1 MARHT
6 THRGIS
12 LMEVLISIGIL
23 AIGLTSVVALVPAG
37 RFNAGQAVIF
47 DRANA
52 TAQNALADAVT
63 RGWLKMHTLGIAS
76 GSTAGM
82 LVIDTATTAT
92 ATTAAALGV
101 TPAVPQSLGTYA
113 TDGASVPAPAAV
125 INMTLQLR
133 DDLLL
138 QKPSTEDDLPLYR
151 NYDGVRAF
159 EGRFT
164 CLLALTPLA
173 TVLEAGRPALLTA
186 VVFHSRQTD
195 PLTVD
200 AVVKDDFSLAFA
212 PLPDRTRQATFTSGG
227 VFFTGGRFYQARSV
241 TYDESGNAH
250 VLLSGTT
257 TFTTGTTV
265 KILPDAVG
273 LAERIV
279 TLEGSGPYSR

>member
-1 MARHT
+1 MARHS

-52 TAQNALADAVT
+52 MAQNALADAAT
-63 RGWLKMHTLGIAS
+63 RGWLKLHTLGIAS

-82 LVIDTATTAT
+82 LVIDTATTA
-92 ATTAAALGV
+92 AALGV
-101 TPAVPQSLGTYA
+101 TPAVPQALGTYA
-113 TDGASVPAPAAV
+113 TNIASSPAAAAV
-125 INMTLQLR
+125 INTTLQLR

-138 QKPSTEDDLPLYR
+138 QRPSAEDDLPLYR

-159 EGRFT
+159 EGRFS
-164 CLLALTPLA
+164 CLLALSPLA
-173 TVLEAGRPALLTA
+173 PSPLLETGRPALLSA
-186 VVFHSRQTD
+186 VVFHSRQPD
-195 PLTVD
+195 QLVVD
-200 AVVKDDFSLAFA
+200 AVVQPDFSLAFV
-212 PLPDRTRQATFTSGG
+212 PPTDRTRQDTFTSGG
-227 VFFTGGRFYQARSV
+227 VFFASGRFHQARSV
-241 TYDESGNAH
+241 TYDEIGNAH

-257 TFTTGTTV
+257 AFPIGTIV
-265 KILPDAVG
+265 KILPDVVG
-273 LAERIV
+273 LAERVV

>member
-82 LVIDTATTAT
+82 LVIDTATTA
-92 ATTAAALGV
+92 AALGV
-101 TPAVPQSLGTYA
+101 TRAEPQSLGTYA

-195 PLTVD
+195 QLAVD
-200 AVVKDDFSLAFA
+200 AVVQPDFSLAFA